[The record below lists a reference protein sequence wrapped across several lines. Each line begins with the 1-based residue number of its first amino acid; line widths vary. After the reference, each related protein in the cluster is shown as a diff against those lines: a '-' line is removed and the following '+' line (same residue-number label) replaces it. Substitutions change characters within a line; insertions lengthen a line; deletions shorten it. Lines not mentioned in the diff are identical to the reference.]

1 MVDFPASH
9 VSELGGGYIWWNLEK
24 KDLKNQPRSPVS
36 DWRSNSEPFVRMDG
50 FPIKFPSK
58 SGPEKIPGEV
68 QSLSFFFFM
77 SRLFLIHQQNT
88 DVRCLGK
95 VNSLLKSVTLP
106 KINTPEKE
114 PSQKERTVSTSHHFS
129 GVNSS
134 PSGCIFVTFGMR
146 SCQTQWY
153 CWWFRN
159 PARIHHRLDVF

>member
-1 MVDFPASH
+1 MTLENPHFQQEIHLHSWWIFQPVMLVNS
-9 VSELGGGYIWWNLEK
+9 GG
-24 KDLKNQPRSPVS
+24 
-36 DWRSNSEPFVRMDG
+36 RSNSEPPTLWMDG
-50 FPIKFPSK
+50 FPINFFPSQKKRTGKKIQGK
-58 SGPEKIPGEV
+58 SKV
-68 QSLSFFFFM
+68 CRFFFLM
-77 SRLFLIHQQNT
+77 SRFSFNSPINNT
-88 DVRCLGK
+88 DVRCLGR

-114 PSQKERTVSTSHHFS
+114 PSQKERIVSTSHHFS

-134 PSGCIFVTFGMR
+134 PSACIFVTFGMR